1 MTKPGEKPRAE
12 ATATVAVR
20 VDVDATSAFDLFVL
34 EIDRWWRRGVKFR
47 HAGAAIGAIRIEPR
61 LHGAVFETWSD
72 ARGEQRFE
80 LGRVIVWQ
88 PPHQLAF
95 TWRNATFAPLEQ
107 TEVEVTFAPMGKS
120 TLVTVRHRGW
130 EALRRDHP
138 ARHGADDEALQRVI
152 GLWWGDQLTSLREF
166 AVPAP

>member
-1 MTKPGEKPRAE
+1 VTTQRPE

-20 VDVDATSAFDLFVL
+20 VDVKPTRAFDLFVR

-47 HAGAAIGAIRIEPR
+47 HAGASPGAIHIEPR
-61 LHGAVFETWSD
+61 HDGAVFETWRD

-80 LGRVIVWQ
+80 LGRVVVWQ

-95 TWRNATFAPLEQ
+95 TWRNETFAPLEQ
-107 TEVEVTFAPMGKS
+107 TEVEVTFAKMGTS

-130 EALRRDHP
+130 EALRPDHP

-152 GLWWGDQLTSLREF
+152 GLWWGEQLTSLREF
-166 AVPAP
+166 AAPAP

>member
-1 MTKPGEKPRAE
+1 MTKPGEKPRSE

-20 VDVDATSAFDLFVL
+20 VDVDPPTAFDVFVL

-47 HAGAAIGAIRIEPR
+47 HAGTAIGAIQIEPR
-61 LHGAVFETWSD
+61 LGGAVFESWSD

-88 PPHQLAF
+88 PPRQLAF

-107 TEVEVTFAPMGKS
+107 TEVEVTFAPAGES

-138 ARHGADDEALQRVI
+138 ARHGADDEQLQRVI
-152 GLWWGDQLTSLREF
+152 GLWWADQLTSLREC
-166 AVPAP
+166 ALPPP